1 MLKVV
6 SKRKRK
12 AHEAFYGEP
21 LEATLLALYKENG
34 FSHQRYIEYLQ
45 AETVSQENTET
56 MDSRFLS

>member
-34 FSHQRYIEYLQ
+34 FTHQGLVEYIQ
-45 AETVSQENTET
+45 AETNKEDRGKELAV
-56 MDSRFLS
+56 